1 METMRHLSDD
11 LSKLLKQNEDVTSV
25 KIDLTPEGLNINIF
39 DKAQKPIFHPGT
51 AEFTDYGSWVFSTL
65 AWEIS
70 RYTTFHVE
78 VEGHTEAKVESGT
91 ETHGKWDLS
100 TERANAAR
108 RVLTDNGVI
117 DKQIFK
123 VSGFADTAPMPGYE
137 PDDEVN
143 RRVTVLLKLK
153 ESVQAL
159 SDQPDQPNQPADA
172 AAATNDTP
180 KN

>member
-1 METMRHLSDD
+1 
-11 LSKLLKQNEDVTSV
+11 
-25 KIDLTPEGLNINIF
+25 
-39 DKAQKPIFHPGT
+39 
-51 AEFTDYGSWVFSTL
+51 
-65 AWEIS
+65 
-70 RYTTFHVE
+70 
-78 VEGHTEAKVESGT
+78 
-91 ETHGKWDLS
+91 
-100 TERANAAR
+100 
-108 RVLTDNGVI
+108 VLTDNGVI